1 MRHKIPDD
9 KKKVKMGA
17 YIDPMLYNILEE
29 DLEKR
34 GIKNLS
40 KYIESLVRADLTKRG
55 ENVEKEF

>member
-1 MRHKIPDD
+1 
-9 KKKVKMGA
+9 
-17 YIDPMLYNILEE
+17 MLYNILEE
-29 DLEKR
+29 NLEKR